1 MSVYSLI
8 TILEAL
14 CINTYTTYKCSKRRK
29 SKAFTLFCLC
39 LLTAAAAAALMY
51 VRAPLPDNGSVL
63 LILFGIV
70 YMAPLYLLYAQPFKH
85 LMIVITSSWIYT
97 MFAFAFSQRLG
108 ALLPTTDTGL
118 SVLIVQTL
126 FFTFTLSYYISFVN
140 NIFVTILRYIDGK
153 TTDFLLAISFGWFF
167 IAFLANWIFAVGR
180 PYILEFLLL
189 LVIIINVILTYRLFY
204 RLVSVNTRA
213 RELSQITRTDTL
225 TQLNNRECLYEDIR
239 SRISKEQHFTLIFI
253 DLDNFKLI
261 NDKYGH
267 DAGDQYLLEFV
278 RTVKG
283 ILGTQGVF
291 YRLHGDEFVILS
303 DSLEI
308 EQFCRKLETLKF
320 MNNPNG
326 LAFKG
331 LSLGLS
337 SYPADGD
344 DLSRLMHLADLR
356 MYQRKKERHRY
367 MGAYK

>member
-51 VRAPLPDNGSVL
+51 VRVPLPDNGSVL

-153 TTDFLLAISFGWFF
+153 TTDFLLAISFAWFF
-167 IAFLANWIFAVGR
+167 IAFLANLIFTVGR
-180 PYILEFLLL
+180 PYVLEFLLL
-189 LVIIINVILTYRLFY
+189 IVIIVNVILTYRLFY
-204 RLVSVNTRA
+204 RLVFVNTKA
-213 RELSQITRTDTL
+213 RELSQIARRDTL
-225 TQLNNRECLYEDIR
+225 TRLKNRECLYEDIR
-239 SRISKEQHFTLIFI
+239 LRIAKEQLFTLIFI
-253 DLDNFKLI
+253 DLDNFKQI

-267 DAGDQYLLEFV
+267 DTGDKYLLEFV
-278 RTVKG
+278 RTVG
-283 ILGTQGVF
+283 SILGTQGVF
-291 YRLHGDEFVILS
+291 YRLHGDEFVILV
-303 DSLEI
+303 DSLEV
-308 EQFCRKLETLKF
+308 QQLCRKLETLKF
-320 MNNPNG
+320 LENPDG
-326 LAFKG
+326 LAFRG
-331 LSLGLS
+331 LSLGYS
-337 SYPADGD
+337 SFPADGD